1 MLAVSVAPPLR
12 PVNAHF
18 VGRGRHRMPP
28 LRNLRKESYF
38 AYQSMQELRIKYRKN
53 TIMRKFNFLPLT
65 SCFKGEGYMKIERYT
80 ALKEKVVNNV
90 SRVIVGKDRE
100 IELLL
105 VAFLAGG
112 HMLLEDMPGMGKTMM
127 IKAFAKT
134 LDLQFK
140 RIQFTPDLLPSD
152 ITGIN
157 FYNQKSGDFQFRE
170 GPLFAHIVLADEINR
185 ATPRTQSALLEAM
198 EEKQIT
204 VDGETRKLQRPFMVL
219 ATQNPVESYGTF
231 PLPEAQ
237 LDRFLMRIDLGYPT
251 KQEEK
256 AIININIGDPLEMI
270 TPVLDAGELEYV
282 FANLAS
288 VSIHPEV
295 LDYLLD
301 IVGATRTN
309 SSIQL
314 GVSPR
319 GSIALFKACQ
329 AYAAINGRDYILP
342 EDVKYLVPQALNH
355 RIIARGATSM
365 AKSRELIEGIVAA
378 VRVPLES
385 MQH

>member
-1 MLAVSVAPPLR
+1 MEV
-12 PVNAHF
+12 
-18 VGRGRHRMPP
+18 
-28 LRNLRKESYF
+28 K
-38 AYQSMQELRIKYRKN
+38 
-53 TIMRKFNFLPLT
+53 
-65 SCFKGEGYMKIERYT
+65 RYT
-80 ALKEKVVNNV
+80 ALKDKVVANV
-90 SRVIVGKDRE
+90 SKVIIGKDRE
-100 IELLL
+100 IELLI

-112 HMLLEDMPGMGKTMM
+112 HVLLEDVPGMGKTML

-170 GPLFAHIVLADEINR
+170 GPLFANIVLADEINR

-204 VDGETRKLQRPFMVL
+204 VDGETRKLQWPFMVL
-219 ATQNPVESYGTF
+219 ATQNPVESFGTF

-237 LDRFLMRIDLGYPT
+237 LDRFLMRIDLGYPS
-251 KQEEK
+251 KDEEK
-256 AIININIGDPLEMI
+256 AIIMKNVGNPLEAI
-270 TPVLDAGELEYV
+270 GPVVDSQELEYI

-295 LDYLLD
+295 MDYLVD
-301 IVGATRTN
+301 VIGETRN
-309 SSIQL
+309 KESIQL

-319 GSIALFKACQ
+319 GAIVLFKACQ
-329 AYAAINGRDYILP
+329 AYAAINGRDFILP
-342 EDVKYLVPQALNH
+342 EDVKYLAPKVLNH
-355 RIIARGATSM
+355 RIIARSAVSLD
-365 AKSRELIEGIVAA
+365 KSLELIEGIVAS
-378 VRVPLES
+378 VEVPLEN
-385 MQH
+385 MQA

>member
-1 MLAVSVAPPLR
+1 MEVA
-12 PVNAHF
+12 
-18 VGRGRHRMPP
+18 
-28 LRNLRKESYF
+28 
-38 AYQSMQELRIKYRKN
+38 
-53 TIMRKFNFLPLT
+53 
-65 SCFKGEGYMKIERYT
+65 RYT
-80 ALKEKVVNNV
+80 ALKEKVVANV
-90 SRVIVGKDRE
+90 SKVIVGKDRE

-134 LDLQFK
+134 LDLEFK

-157 FYNQKSGDFQFRE
+157 FYNQKSGEFQFRP
-170 GPLFAHIVLADEINR
+170 GPLFANIVLADEINR

-204 VDGETRKLQRPFMVL
+204 VDGETRQLQLPFMVL
-219 ATQNPVESYGTF
+219 ATQNPVESFGTF

-251 KQEEK
+251 KEEEK
-256 AIININIGDPLEMI
+256 TIISRNISNPLATI
-270 TPVLDAGELEYV
+270 SPVIDEGELEYV
-282 FANLAS
+282 FANLAA

-295 LDYLLD
+295 MDYLVN
-301 IVGATRTN
+301 IVWTTRN
-309 SSIQL
+309 NDAVQL
-314 GVSPR
+314 GASPR

-342 EDVKYLVPQALNH
+342 EDVKHLAPRALNH
-355 RIIARGATSM
+355 RIIARGAATLQT
-365 AKSRELIEGIVAA
+365 SRELIEELVATVA
-378 VRVPLES
+378 VPVEG
-385 MQH
+385 M

>member
-1 MLAVSVAPPLR
+1 M
-12 PVNAHF
+12 
-18 VGRGRHRMPP
+18 
-28 LRNLRKESYF
+28 E
-38 AYQSMQELRIKYRKN
+38 IK
-53 TIMRKFNFLPLT
+53 
-65 SCFKGEGYMKIERYT
+65 RYT
-80 ALKEKVVNNV
+80 AFKEKVIGNV
-90 SRVIVGKDRE
+90 AKVIVGKERE

-134 LDLQFK
+134 LGLEFK

-157 FYNQKSGDFQFRE
+157 FYNQKTGDFQFRE

-204 VDGETRKLQRPFMVL
+204 VDGETRQLQRPFMVL
-219 ATQNPVESYGTF
+219 ATQNSVETYGTF

-237 LDRFLMRIDLGYPT
+237 LDRFLLRMDLGYPS
-251 KQEEK
+251 KEEERD
-256 AIININIGDPLEMI
+256 IIRINVGNPLERI
-270 TPVLDAGELEYV
+270 GPVVDEEELGYI
-282 FANLAS
+282 FANLAA

-301 IVGATRTN
+301 IVRETRERG
-309 SSIQL
+309 SIQL

-342 EDVKYLVPQALNH
+342 EDVKYLAPQVLNH
-355 RIIARGATSM
+355 RIIARGATTL
-365 AKSRELIEGIVAA
+365 AKARESIEEIVAG
-378 VRVPLES
+378 VEVPLES
-385 MQH
+385 RPM